1 MENSDNYKQKQANE
15 WCNTHIGK
23 WHNRRILV
31 SKKYKVASLNII
43 AHHSVEQTFQQESN
57 VMFLQECD
65 IILYDKANISKDF
78 FI

>member
-1 MENSDNYKQKQANE
+1 MTQSKNISFKKIQ
-15 WCNTHIGK
+15 
-23 WHNRRILV
+23 RI
-31 SKKYKVASLNII
+31 ASLNII